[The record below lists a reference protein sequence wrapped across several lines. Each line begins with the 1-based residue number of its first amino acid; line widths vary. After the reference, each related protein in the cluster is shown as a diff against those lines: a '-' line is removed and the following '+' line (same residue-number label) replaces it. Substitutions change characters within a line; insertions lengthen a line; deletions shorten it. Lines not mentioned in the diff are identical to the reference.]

1 MNTWDNTY
9 YIEGKAYKRIWI
21 LKRLK
26 NLGCDLSELIA
37 VYLRMVRSV
46 CEFAVPFWGPLIT
59 KKECARIERIQ
70 KTSLHVI
77 LGDNFKNYSE
87 ALLKCNLEKLGTR
100 RTELIKKFAIK
111 TAANPKFTGWFIKN
125 NEALRPSRTIL
136 QPYKESMSRT
146 ERFKRSPIPH
156 FTRVLN
162 QIGVE
167 ASTGELNK
175 CEKCNREFQSRTN
188 LQEHTKFKH
197 HDNTPDWSNKIM

>member
-1 MNTWDNTY
+1 MWLVWTY
-9 YIEGKAYKRIWI
+9 CSIIKNGVWVCGPIMGPFNLYEGMFQDWEDT
-21 LKRLK
+21 
-26 NLGCDLSELIA
+26 N
-37 VYLRMVRSV
+37 
-46 CEFAVPFWGPLIT
+46 
-59 KKECARIERIQ
+59 
-70 KTSLHVI
+70 TSLHVI

-87 ALLKCNLEKLGTR
+87 ALLTCNLEKLGTR

-167 ASTGELNK
+167 ASTGEINK

-188 LQEHTKFKH
+188 LQEHTRFKH
-197 HDNTPDWSNKIM
+197 HDNTPVWSNKIMWHIFSE